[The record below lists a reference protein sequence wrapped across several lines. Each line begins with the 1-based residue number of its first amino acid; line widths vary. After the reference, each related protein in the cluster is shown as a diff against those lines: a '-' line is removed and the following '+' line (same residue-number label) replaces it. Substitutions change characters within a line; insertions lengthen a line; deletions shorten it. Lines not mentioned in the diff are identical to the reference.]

1 MFFSGF
7 CLENEKELFSEY
19 LEENDFTIS
28 AFSYGCVKLIKAF
41 QNGEFE
47 DKRVDKIQFFSPSFF
62 NDKDKKYVRLQMM
75 FFKKDSNEYSNNF
88 LKNCGFEDSQKKNYF
103 KLGTGKELQ
112 ELLEYKW
119 DEKLLENIISKGIKI
134 EVFLGGDDKIIDSQK
149 ALEFFK
155 PLCEVYFIKDKQH
168 IL

>member
-7 CLENEKELFSEY
+7 CLENEKELFLEY
-19 LEENDFTIS
+19 LEENDFTVS
-28 AFSYGCVKLIKAF
+28 GFSYGCIKLLKAF
-41 QNGEFE
+41 ENGEFE
-47 DKRVDKIQFFSPSFF
+47 DKRIDKIQFFSPSFF

-75 FFKKDSNEYSNNF
+75 FFKKDSNEYCNNF
-88 LKNCGFEDSQKKNYF
+88 LKNCGFKDSDKEKYF
-103 KLGTGKELQ
+103 KLGTADELQ

-119 DEKLLENIISKGIKI
+119 DEKLLEKIVSKNIKLEI
-134 EVFLGGDDKIIDSQK
+134 FLGSDDKIIDPNK

-155 PLCEVYFIKDKQH
+155 PFGEVYFIKNKQH